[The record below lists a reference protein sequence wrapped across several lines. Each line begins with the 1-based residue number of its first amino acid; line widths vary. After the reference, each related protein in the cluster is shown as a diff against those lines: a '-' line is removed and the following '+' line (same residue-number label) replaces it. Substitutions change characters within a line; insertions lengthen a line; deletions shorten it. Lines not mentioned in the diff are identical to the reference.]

1 MSDASRIDPEILAA
15 LANVLSKDAKGVRDC
30 LPPGEYAIDSEI
42 TLAIKGKVDVLEDEE
57 YTPTAKIPHKL
68 AMALFIRYAGVTGPL
83 AMDALVKAMTEA
95 MAIEALEGKAKKA
108 ALKAIGEVA
117 DLDAAEDV
125 VIKGLGELPKATR
138 NGKVNVSADVR
149 VVAAGPVVLVEGAV
163 LETEEK
169 VG

>member
-1 MSDASRIDPEILAA
+1 MSNKLEPAVLAA
-15 LANVLSKDAKGVRDC
+15 LANVLSKDIKKVRDE
-30 LPPGEYAIDSEI
+30 LKPGEYSLDAEV
-42 TLAIKGKVDVLEDEE
+42 TLAVKGTVEVLEDEE

-68 AMALFIRYAGVTGPL
+68 AMALFVRYAGVTGPL

-117 DLDAAEDV
+117 DLDAAEKV
-125 VIKGLGELPKATR
+125 VIKGLGELPKESR
-138 NGKVNVSADVR
+138 NGKVNVSAKVS
-149 VVAAGPVVLVEGAV
+149 VVAAGSDIVVAEAA
-163 LETEEK
+163 EAEEK